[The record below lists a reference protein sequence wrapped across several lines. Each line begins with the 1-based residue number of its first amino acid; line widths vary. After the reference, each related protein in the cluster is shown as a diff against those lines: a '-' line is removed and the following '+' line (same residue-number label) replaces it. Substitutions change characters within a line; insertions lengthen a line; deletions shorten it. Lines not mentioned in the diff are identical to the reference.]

1 MRQNNRKYSL
11 SFRFKVKYHPEEKPQ
26 RDAEQQAAVNKRL
39 EVFNKLLDSGLI
51 DSTSV
56 DVENSDKITRILNSA
71 VIYLEGGTDFDL
83 QVLDLK
89 EEDETKKDKVEM
101 SLFAVDADKPAA
113 NSKPAH
119 EGGETKSDE
128 THEDPEKATEMTDLT
143 AESDDATAVT
153 QAQNNGEEEKMTEE
167 IANPAESSSEVSQAP
182 AEATGDDANT
192 GKNNEEGE
200 SATSNGENETKNP
213 PEPEGPPVPRPL
225 HRTASIFLRN
235 LPPNV
240 SRAEVLEVC
249 RKFNGF
255 LRLSIA
261 DPQSDR
267 KFYRRGWATFSKDVQ
282 IKDICW
288 QFNKHK
294 FGGIECGAIINRELS
309 RRIRSVNGI
318 ASQRAVVRADIRH
331 AAKIVYNLDR
341 SRGLWLP
348 TADDTQNAQEEERP
362 QFSDSRNPL
371 LHNITDYLIEE
382 ADAEEEELLGSESE
396 SANETGQGIERD
408 EQLIKVLD
416 RMLLYLRI
424 VHSLDYYNHT
434 DYPQEDE
441 MPNRIGI
448 MHARGSPPSSK
459 VTLKEINEYIKNF
472 EEKIRPFLET
482 AVSVSQEEANLLGFI
497 TEEEAVKQFIK
508 DNTKNPKQEKY
519 ECAIERKKF
528 RGPEFV
534 EKHIYNKH
542 QNLIEDTKKEAIF
555 FNNYIMDP
563 KRPALPEHPSNRPQQ
578 ANSRDPMSMSPQVA
592 PAWPGNASAM
602 PYPPPYYA
610 YGPPRGPPGFVP
622 MPWPGA
628 RGAYPPIPP
637 AGYGMAMPPSRVLKS
652 YRDLDAPNDW

>member
-1 MRQNNRKYSL
+1 M
-11 SFRFKVKYHPEEKPQ
+11 
-26 RDAEQQAAVNKRL
+26 
-39 EVFNKLLDSGLI
+39 
-51 DSTSV
+51 
-56 DVENSDKITRILNSA
+56 
-71 VIYLEGGTDFDL
+71 EGGTDLDL
-83 QVLDLK
+83 EILDLK
-89 EEDETKKDKVEM
+89 EDDETKKDKVEM
-101 SLFAVDADKPAA
+101 SLFAVEAEKSVT
-113 NSKPAH
+113 NSKSNSEADDKKSSEPQENSDKAP
-119 EGGETKSDE
+119 ECTDSKDESADQPSITSGEK
-128 THEDPEKATEMTDLT
+128 
-143 AESDDATAVT
+143 
-153 QAQNNGEEEKMTEE
+153 NGEEEKAPEDASENNEGSSEE
-167 IANPAESSSEVSQAP
+167 VSETPAEVE
-182 AEATGDDANT
+182 TDDANAT
-192 GKNNEEGE
+192 QPMEEGE
-200 SATSNGENETKNP
+200 AVTSNGENETKNA

-240 SRAEVLEVC
+240 TRAEVLEIC

-348 TADDTQNAQEEERP
+348 TADDNTNAQEERP

-382 ADAEEEELLGSESE
+382 ADAEEEELLGSESDQ
-396 SANETGQGIERD
+396 ANDSGQGIERD

-416 RMLLYLRI
+416 RILLYLRI

-472 EEKIRPFLET
+472 EEKIKPFLET
-482 AVSVSQEEANLLGFI
+482 VAPLTEKEAKTLGLT

-508 DNTKNPKQEKY
+508 DNTKNPKEDKY
-519 ECAIERKKF
+519 ECAIEKKKF
-528 RGPEFV
+528 KAPEFV
-534 EKHIYNKH
+534 EKHIHNKH
-542 QNLIEDTKKEAIF
+542 QNLIEDTKKEAIC

-578 ANSRDPMSMSPQVA
+578 GSPRDAMSMSPQLG
-592 PAWPGNASAM
+592 PAWPGNPAAM
-602 PYPPPYYA
+602 PYPPPFAYGA
-610 YGPPRGPPGFVP
+610 YGPPRGPPGFMP

-628 RGAYPPIPP
+628 RGAFPPMPP